1 MEKSAKET
9 YQKFVAH
16 MVHDLKSPAIV
27 IGGYAHRLRS
37 GKIGDL
43 TDDQKHALDMIIENT
58 KRLEHDLHMIL
69 DYFQSDREPASMM
82 FPERVDVCALLKD
95 QVENYLVESQ
105 EKGISL
111 ELRISPGPIFLLAY
125 ANPLAKAIQN
135 LIDNAL
141 KYTPSGGRVIVSAES
156 SEDSVVISIQD
167 TGRGLRQKDI
177 EDIVKPFEEV
187 MDLPNRELR
196 GFGLG
201 LSNVKRYVDMHH
213 GQLCV
218 ESAEGVGSTFTLIFP
233 KRPVDGKELKK

>member
-1 MEKSAKET
+1 MEKNAKDT
-9 YQKFVAH
+9 YREFVAH

-43 TDDQKHALDMIIENT
+43 TDDQRHALDVIIENS
-58 KRLEHDLHMIL
+58 KRLEHDLYMIL

-82 FPERVDVCALLKD
+82 LSECVDVRALLKG
-95 QVENYLVESQ
+95 QVENYLIEAE

-111 ELRISPGPIFLLAY
+111 ELRTPPGPIFLKAY
-125 ANPLAKAIQN
+125 ENLLAKAVLN

-141 KYTPSGGRVIVSAES
+141 KYTPSGGRVLVSAES
-156 SEDSVVISIQD
+156 SGDFVVISIKD
-167 TGRGLRQKDI
+167 TGRGFRHKDI
-177 EDIVKPFEEV
+177 DAIIRPFEEA

-201 LSNVKRYVDMHH
+201 LSNVKRYVDMHR
-213 GQLCV
+213 GQLRV
-218 ESAEGVGSTFTLIFP
+218 ESIEGAGSTFTLVLP
-233 KRPVDGKELKK
+233 KHPERA